1 MPSSEEIDRMV
12 LDLEKKIEKIDKYSH
27 RRPYHDDVNIVY
39 ISERNAKLNKRVEK
53 FYGKYTDEIK

>member
-12 LDLEKKIEKIDKYSH
+12 LDLEKKIEKIDKYSQ